1 MKNILKK
8 VHIET
13 DSKDRANDFVLPV
26 HPFQGVELE
35 HINLLKHLFPVCS
48 PGANP
53 SWIPTWSNYHLCPTT
68 QENTM
73 ELEYSLIKTHH
84 LADFGNSPE
93 MI

>member
-35 HINLLKHLFPVCS
+35 HINLLKHLFPIIQ
-48 PGANP
+48 
-53 SWIPTWSNYHLCPTT
+53 IPTWTNYHLCPTT

-84 LADFGNSPE
+84 LADFKNSPE
-93 MI
+93 MIF